1 MTDLLLNDVPRDPSP
16 LTSLID
22 GIEIDWDDRVLRPRP
37 WTRLQAQWAIE
48 LHPALPPGPML
59 ELCTGVGHIGMWAIR
74 GTGRSGVLVD
84 ADEVACR
91 HARRNAQRAGLSRA
105 VRVVQHRIDGTPV
118 PDAPSR
124 LPLVLAD
131 PPYLPSA
138 SISAQCPDPLG
149 AVDGG
154 DDGLELVGVV
164 LRTAAAHLQPGGAC
178 LLQLHGARQA
188 GAVTARLA
196 REWADIG
203 LTPAAVREVDADR
216 AVQLLHRTVD

>member
-1 MTDLLLNDVPRDPSP
+1 MTELLLNDLVGDRPPV
-16 LTSLID
+16 TSLID

-59 ELCTGVGHIGMWAIR
+59 ELCTGVGHIGLWAIR

-84 ADEVACR
+84 ADGVACR
-91 HARRNAQRAGLSRA
+91 HARRNAHRAGLARA
-105 VRVVQHRIDGTPV
+105 VEVVQHRIDGNLV
-118 PDAPSR
+118 PGAPPQ

-138 SISAQCPDPLG
+138 AISERCGDPLG

-154 DDGLELVGVV
+154 DDGLEVVAVV

-178 LLQLHGARQA
+178 LLQLHGGRQA

-203 LTPAAVREVDADR
+203 LTPVAVREVDADR
-216 AVQLLHRTVD
+216 AVQLLHPTVD